1 MTEMKLNNIVR
12 GKLEKPRRDCI
23 FAPEG
28 LGKSTFASQA
38 DAAVFLGAEDG
49 TAQLDV
55 ARFPEPETWQDVMDS
70 IDTMI
75 EEKHTF
81 KHFVIDTLDWVEP
94 LIWKHVCE
102 RDGKSDIEA
111 YGYGKG
117 YVCALS
123 EWRILLHKLDAMRH
137 QRGIAVILLAHSHIK
152 AFRNPE
158 GDDYDRYE
166 MKIHTKAAGLVKEWS
181 DNVLFGNYE
190 TFTREQSGRAK
201 GIDNG
206 ARVLYTERRAAFDAK
221 NRYNLPP
228 KMPLSWD
235 ELESAIAKGAVNMKD
250 QIIGLIAQTIG
261 DVKKDAEGMKKRA
274 GKDPQ
279 KMAILVN
286 WLKEKVEAA

>member
-1 MTEMKLNNIVR
+1 MSKMNLGNIVKGR
-12 GKLEKPRRDCI
+12 LEKPRRDCV

-28 LGKSTFASQA
+28 LGKSTLASQA
-38 DAAVFLGAEDG
+38 PGAVFLGAEDG

-55 ARFPEPETWQDVMDS
+55 ARFPEPETWQDVLDV
-70 IDTMI
+70 IETMI
-75 EEKHTF
+75 EEKHSF

-123 EWRILLHKLDAMRH
+123 EWRLLLHKLDAMRH
-137 QRGIAVILLAHSHIK
+137 QRGVAVIMLAHSHIK

-190 TFTREQSGRAK
+190 TFTREQSGRTK

-228 KMPLSWD
+228 KMPLSWE
-235 ELESAIAKGAVNMKD
+235 ELDCACAKASEDYESQFEK
-250 QIIGLIAQTIG
+250 LINQTVG
-261 DVKKDAEGMKKRA
+261 DVKKTAEGMKKRA
-274 GKDPQ
+274 GNDTQ